1 MSRVRL
7 ASRSAAQWL
16 TPDEWAWLTR
26 SSRGTAPT
34 ALARMAALKKA
45 AATQAYVFAVDRPAG
60 GEEPPAREGVA
71 LVDAYWLPPDEP
83 LRAIADTAPV
93 PLRRAEAAPNDHQL
107 SRLVDRPWF
116 ADLRECS
123 WCVTFSTLII
133 GATVPGVALF
143 WRSRQQAIGHVLRRQ
158 CRVGLVTGHEE
169 HDLPGLIWVGR
180 VPLV

>member
-1 MSRVRL
+1 MGAATLPAWHL
-7 ASRSAAQWL
+7 AHGGSDCDVPGGQSAEL
-16 TPDEWAWLTR
+16 D
-26 SSRGTAPT
+26 
-34 ALARMAALKKA
+34 AALKKA

-143 WRSRQQAIGHVLRRQ
+143 WRSRQ
-158 CRVGLVTGHEE
+158 
-169 HDLPGLIWVGR
+169 
-180 VPLV
+180 